1 MSQATSLQAIS
12 LQAVVPPELAG
23 SRLDQAAAQLFG
35 EYSRER
41 LKQWIQDGS
50 LTLDGRGAKPKEK
63 VLGGERLVV
72 EATLQEET
80 FGVAEDIP
88 LDIVHEDAHL
98 LVINKPAGL
107 VVHPGAGNPQGTL
120 MNALLH
126 HDPSLVQLPRAG
138 IVHRLDRDT
147 TGLMVV
153 AKTLPAHTDLVAQ
166 LADKRVYRE
175 YEAVTYGNMTGGG
188 SVDAPIDRHPHDRVR
203 MAVVAGGRP
212 AVTHYRILQRFPNH
226 THVRLQLETGRTHQ
240 IRVHMAHIGYPLVG
254 DPVYAR
260 LRFPKGAGP
269 ELLDTLRGFNRQAL
283 HARRLG
289 LTHPA
294 TDEQCL
300 WESDLPDDFINLL
313 QILKQDAQ
321 PAG

>member
-1 MSQATSLQAIS
+1 MSQAIS
-12 LQAVVPPELAG
+12 LHAVVPPELAG

-35 EYSRER
+35 DYSRER
-41 LKQWIQDGS
+41 LKQWIQDGN
-50 LTLDGRGAKPKEK
+50 LTLDGRQAKPKDK
-63 VLGGERLVV
+63 VMGGERLDAEV
-72 EATLQEET
+72 ELQDET
-80 FGVAEDIP
+80 IAVAEDIP
-88 LDIVHEDAHL
+88 LNIVHEDDQL

-126 HDPSLVQLPRAG
+126 HEPALAQLPRAG

-153 AKTLPAHTDLVAQ
+153 AKTLTAHTSLVAQ
-166 LADKRVYRE
+166 LADKQVYRE
-175 YEAVTYGNMTGGG
+175 YEAVAYGNMTGGG

-203 MAVVAGGRP
+203 MAVVPGGRP
-212 AVTHYRILQRFPNH
+212 AVTHYRILQRFPSH

-260 LRFPKGAGP
+260 LRFPKGASA
-269 ELLDTLRGFNRQAL
+269 ELLDSLRGFTRQAL

-289 LTHPA
+289 LVHPA
-294 TDEQCL
+294 SGEQCL
-300 WESDLPDDFINLL
+300 WESELPDDFVSLL
-313 QILKQDAQ
+313 QALKQDAQ
-321 PAG
+321 PA